1 MTGQKERQEGNTS
14 QSGKVNGCERERE
27 REENEKKRMGDVAT
41 QAEFAIREGACGAS
55 DVGLLRNVDSV
66 GRGLLMAMAL
76 YMMVNTR
83 FLSALREELGDGDPL
98 PSPLS

>member
-1 MTGQKERQEGNTS
+1 MA
-14 QSGKVNGCERERE
+14 VNVCERGE
-27 REENEKKRMGDVAT
+27 REEENGRDVAT

-55 DVGLLRNVDSV
+55 DVELLRDVDSV

-98 PSPLS
+98 PSPLR